1 MRDVEF
7 QGDRTRSVMT
17 YARDVRILIGVSVV
31 ALITILLIQSPMQRQ
46 AAPVTTPA
54 VPAADVDAQLLYT
67 FNVDGRLAEA
77 APASDTKSP
86 YWWLNS
92 GGELIIKDGVGE
104 TIQGDLPKSDPWYK
118 EYADTNPDDTDGGL
132 HPQNLLRLVS
142 RSTWN
147 NVRVEASYYIAKD
160 NLDDSANRNESNGLL
175 LMSRY
180 SDDGQTLYYA
190 GIRVD
195 GTAVIKKKFEG
206 TYYTMDQKQ
215 IFPGTYD
222 REKDPNILPHDT
234 WIRLR
239 SETTTAANGDVTVK
253 LFMRDAKTHAWK
265 LLLSAKDDGQYD
277 GTAPITGTH
286 PIGLRT
292 DFMDVK
298 FDDILMQKLP

>member
-1 MRDVEF
+1 MHAVENPN
-7 QGDRTRSVMT
+7 QNTRSFAN
-17 YARDVRILIGVSVV
+17 YARDVRVLIGVAIIAV
-31 ALITILLIQSPMQRQ
+31 ITILLVQNPTPKTPTR
-46 AAPVTTPA
+46 TTQA
-54 VPAADVDAQLLYT
+54 VPAADVDTELLYT
-67 FNVDGRLAEA
+67 FNVDGVLDEA
-77 APASDTKSP
+77 SPMGDTKSP

-92 GGELIIKDGVGE
+92 GGELIIQNGVGE
-104 TIQGDLPKSDPWYK
+104 TIQGDLPKTDPWYT
-118 EYADTNPDDTDGGL
+118 EYANTNPDDTDGGS

-160 NLDDSANRNESNGLL
+160 NLSASPNRNESNGLL

-180 SDDGQTLYYA
+180 SDEGQTLYYA

-195 GTAVIKKKFEG
+195 GTAVIKKKYKG

-222 REKDPNILPHDT
+222 HDANPDLLPHSV

-239 SETTTAANGDVTVK
+239 CDTVTNKDGSVTVT
-253 LFMRDAKTHAWK
+253 LSMQDQSSGNWK
-265 LLLSAKDDGQYD
+265 ELLSSKDDSQYD
-277 GTAPITGTH
+277 NTPPITGAH

-298 FDDILMQKLP
+298 FDNILMEKL